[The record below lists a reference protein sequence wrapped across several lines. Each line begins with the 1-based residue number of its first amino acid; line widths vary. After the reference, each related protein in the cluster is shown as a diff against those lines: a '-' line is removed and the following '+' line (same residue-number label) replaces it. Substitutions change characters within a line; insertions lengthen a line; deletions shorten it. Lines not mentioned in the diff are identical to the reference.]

1 MNLGEFIK
9 QTCEGLMMVNEGIR
23 NRDVEKAQQ
32 LMSRLLQKHKIYTI
46 FGMQEFNI
54 DGKRRYGVWCFT
66 DNNEGALM
74 LWNLADTSYI
84 DSIVFTDDF
93 DTAHVLS
100 YGDSKTPF
108 NANVHVTMNGANT
121 IQACKLIISVL
132 TGETPMKADDIL
144 SFIKDARIF
153 ESVVNESDAIAELKR
168 KRNLLSTKISTYKR
182 KGKDYTEL
190 QQQYDEIRAQ
200 YAEARA
206 QVKPNVRVIPTV
218 GADIEKYD
226 DMFAEQERATPEE
239 RFEDMEAYISS
250 VINGMR
256 PLALICGAPGVGKS
270 YRIKKAIEAA
280 GKDLG
285 ADWKILKGRITPAA
299 LYTTLHDF
307 KNAGQ
312 IMVMDDCDSVF
323 RDENAINLLKAAY
336 DSSDE
341 RWVTWNT
348 QQKIPM
354 PTEIAEMSDDAYFDS
369 VSGRWYYPK
378 EFLYEGSGIIATNF
392 NVGAVDTAIRN
403 RALICDL
410 EFTVEEV
417 LDILEK
423 LAPKI
428 DPGKYSDE
436 AKAKA
441 MAYLRRLADMNAP
454 MEISIRSFTT
464 CADLY
469 NSDAPDKA
477 VERRI
482 REQMRNQFMKARS
495 NSKY

>member
-54 DGKRRYGVWCFT
+54 DGKRRYGVWSFT
-66 DNNEGALM
+66 DKNEGALM

-93 DTAHVLS
+93 DAAHVLS
-100 YGDSKTPF
+100 YGDGKTPF

-132 TGETPMKADDIL
+132 TGETPMKAGDIL

-153 ESVVNESDAIAELKR
+153 ESVVNESDAFADLKR
-168 KRNLLSTKISTYKR
+168 KRDNLSVRISSYKK

-190 QQQYDEIRAQ
+190 QQQYDEIRAAL
-200 YAEARA
+200 AEARTQA
-206 QVKPNVRVIPTV
+206 KPNVRVIPTV
-218 GADIEKYD
+218 GADVEKYD

-270 YRIKKAIEAA
+270 YRIKKAIKDA

-285 ADWKILKGRITPAA
+285 TDWKILKGRITPAA

-354 PTEIAEMSDDAYFDS
+354 PTEIAEMSDDAYFDNA
-369 VSGRWYYPK
+369 SGRWYYPK

-417 LDILEK
+417 LGILEK